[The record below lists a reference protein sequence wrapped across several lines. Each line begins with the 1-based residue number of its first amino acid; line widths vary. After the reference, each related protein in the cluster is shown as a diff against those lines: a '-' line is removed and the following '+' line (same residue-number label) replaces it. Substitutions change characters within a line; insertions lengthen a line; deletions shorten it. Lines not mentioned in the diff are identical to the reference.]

1 MQLAPPRQPAPPV
14 PARPPENVKLASD
27 QINKLVIA
35 SRWPSAA
42 RRHIWCAGSSVIP
55 GCGVFTTLGGI
66 AGYGESR
73 GLFGS

>member
-1 MQLAPPRQPAPPV
+1 MQLAPGRPPAPAV

-42 RRHIWCAGSSVIP
+42 RRHIWCAGSSVNP
-55 GCGVFTTLGGI
+55 GCGVLTT
-66 AGYGESR
+66 
-73 GLFGS
+73 